1 MMPPIRFGM
10 KNTERKMF
18 DPLIAL
24 VSMYAMEN
32 ATTLITIVVTIVS
45 NVEKPS
51 ACRNSLSCSAR
62 V

>member
-1 MMPPIRFGM
+1 M
-10 KNTERKMF
+10 K
-18 DPLIAL
+18 
-24 VSMYAMEN
+24 N

-45 NVEKPS
+45 NVEKPN